1 MAWQVARLTYVG
13 KRIAHTHKLE
23 LTHTHT
29 HTFSLSLSFSHAA
42 ARTGIFFTLTL
53 TFSSLPLS
61 QLAQVFK
68 LKFVGAS
75 DDATTLP
82 SSPPVP
88 H

>member
-23 LTHTHT
+23 LTHTH
-29 HTFSLSLSFSHAA
+29 FLSLSLSFSHAA

-61 QLAQVFK
+61 QLARVFK
-68 LKFVGAS
+68 LKVVGAS